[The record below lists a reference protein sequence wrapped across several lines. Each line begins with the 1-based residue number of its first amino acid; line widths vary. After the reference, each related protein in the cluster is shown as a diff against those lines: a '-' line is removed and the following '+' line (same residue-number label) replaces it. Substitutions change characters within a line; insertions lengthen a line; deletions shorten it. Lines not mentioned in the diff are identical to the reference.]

1 MAFSRDL
8 EEFQT
13 VEQEERVVADS
24 QPTRPPS
31 PPLLRRLLT
40 RDQVLMRL
48 REERAMEGLTKTATK
63 YQIAPQQL
71 CDILAGR
78 SKLSKR
84 VAERLNYVLW
94 TLYEKG
100 AE

>member
-1 MAFSRDL
+1 
-8 EEFQT
+8 
-13 VEQEERVVADS
+13 VVDS

-31 PPLLRRLLT
+31 PRRLLT

-94 TLYEKG
+94 TLYEKAG
-100 AE
+100 EQ